1 MSEIKIRVDYKGSK
15 EFKIVS
21 MEKAL
26 EMLDGWYKDLDI
38 CREDLTEG
46 NIILQTNFCYFEK
59 VK

>member
-46 NIILQTNFCYFEK
+46 NILQTNFCYFEK